1 MKFVTK
7 LIQGLPDQKFRKNIR
22 ILQIKTKWSPQ
33 RLIKLRLHQ
42 WVFFFQFLIEKSR
55 KLCWTVKEE
64 RCLLSNFS
72 GNNLKWEL
80 WTRFKSM
87 RNLKKVFLATSSHKF
102 LRFRWTNRSQE
113 FFLLFL
119 EKFDFSPLHSWC
131 ISRGDDLQDFNFQW
145 AGKFKNV
152 YNRSLLIYWN
162 WFKSVIS

>member
-1 MKFVTK
+1 MIFSETTRQRKQY
-7 LIQGLPDQKFRKNIR
+7 LIRPA
-22 ILQIKTKWSPQ
+22 SEY
-33 RLIKLRLHQ
+33 
-42 WVFFFQFLIEKSR
+42 FFQFLIQKSK

-119 EKFDFSPLHSWC
+119 EKFDFLRPYIPDVYREEMICKIL
-131 ISRGDDLQDFNFQW
+131 IFN
-145 AGKFKNV
+145 GLENSKM
-152 YNRSLLIYWN
+152 STTGLC
-162 WFKSVIS
+162 